1 MIYLKVKFMSEEEIE
16 VPLKT
21 LILALTISI
30 VIFIIGLIIY
40 FSYKNSEFMIAIYG
54 IILVFAG
61 LMSLSLFP
69 GIIIQKIRKRRMFK
83 VIDSNFISHH

>member
-1 MIYLKVKFMSEEEIE
+1 MYEKEIE

-21 LILALTISI
+21 LILALAISL
-30 VIFIIGLIIY
+30 VIFVAGLIIY
-40 FSYKNSEFMIAIYG
+40 FSFRNSEFMIAIYG

-69 GIIIQKIRKRRMFK
+69 GIIIQKIRKRKK
-83 VIDSNFISHH
+83 V